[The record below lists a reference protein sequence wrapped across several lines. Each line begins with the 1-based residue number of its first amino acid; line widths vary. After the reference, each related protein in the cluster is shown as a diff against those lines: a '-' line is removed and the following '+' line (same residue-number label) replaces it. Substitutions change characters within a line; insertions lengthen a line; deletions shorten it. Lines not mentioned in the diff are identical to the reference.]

1 MKVRHKMKSAI
12 LGFSGSGK
20 STLAKYI
27 AEKENTPL
35 LYLDTV
41 QFTTGWQVRDI
52 DKQKRIVSDFMK
64 NESWVIDGN
73 YSKLYRDER
82 IAQAD
87 RIIILRL
94 GRWSCLFR
102 VIKRYF
108 TYRNKTRESMTKG
121 CNEKIDLEFIKWI
134 LKDGRSRAHR
144 EFLDKT
150 AENYP
155 DKTTVIRNQ
164 RELGKYY
171 KSI

>member
-1 MKVRHKMKSAI
+1 MKTAI
-12 LGFSGSGK
+12 IGFSGSGK

-41 QFTTGWQVRDI
+41 QFTPGWQVRDI
-52 DKQKRIVSDFMK
+52 DEQKRIVSDFMK

-82 IAQAD
+82 MYEAD
-87 RIIILRL
+87 RIIILRF
-94 GRWSCLFR
+94 GRISCLYR

-108 TYRNKTRESMTKG
+108 SYRNKTRESMTEG
-121 CNEKIDLEFIKWI
+121 CNEKIDLEFVKWI
-134 LKDGRSRAHR
+134 LWDGRSKAHL

-150 AENYP
+150 TDIYA
-155 DKTTVIRNQ
+155 DKVVVIKNQ
-164 RELGKYY
+164 RELEKFY
-171 KSI
+171 KTI